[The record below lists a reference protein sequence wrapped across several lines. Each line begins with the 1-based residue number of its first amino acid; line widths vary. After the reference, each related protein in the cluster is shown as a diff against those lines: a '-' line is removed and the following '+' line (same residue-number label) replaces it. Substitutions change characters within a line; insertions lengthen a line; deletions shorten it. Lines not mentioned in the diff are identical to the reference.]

1 MKRKIVIAILC
12 AAVSM
17 GTVGCGNSTASAKK
31 TQTQTDKKEDSKS
44 ENSEKSSEEKQSRD
58 IFAMDTY
65 MTVTAYG
72 EHASEAVDKAET
84 EIKRLDEMLSTG
96 NENSEVY
103 KLNQNGEAVVSDD
116 TAYLYERSEKIY
128 KQTKGVFDI
137 SIYPVMDA
145 WGFTT
150 ENYRIPAED
159 ELSALLKNVDASKI
173 QYDKKTKKIT
183 LPKNVKID
191 FGGIAKGYTSSRIMQ
206 IYKKCGVTSGL
217 VSLGGNVQLL
227 GAKPDGSAWKVA
239 VESPDEDGNY
249 LGILQAKDKAVIT
262 SGGYERYFEKNGKKY
277 HHIIDPAT
285 GYPAENGLTSVTI
298 VSDDGTLADGLSTS
312 LFIMGKE
319 KAEKFWKK
327 YSDTNVDVI
336 SGATYSSNGIK
347 SAVRDAL
354 RQAAVSGNSQSVNT
368 KTEDTSKTEDNTT
381 VKGNFPYKEGIYYG
395 TAEGY
400 NGEIEV
406 AVVLQDKSI
415 KAVLVTKNHDD
426 EKFFNRAMDVVKNI
440 MKKQSTDV
448 DVVSG
453 ATYSS
458 NGLINAVK
466 NALKEAEKVTNG
478 QTTEPDKEKADTSE
492 LEKVMKEAEELK
504 QEDYTEATYAVL
516 KTRMEDAQKLL
527 DTDKTEISQEDV
539 DQALENLNQALAL
552 LEKKDDGEDDTTVYK
567 NGIYEGRALCRPD
580 EDEDFTAYNLTL
592 KVTVR
597 DDKIVAVTDVKG
609 DGDSSNDRYI
619 LRAANGTSS
628 KKGVTSQLIEKGNTE
643 GIDAVSGATCTSKAI
658 LDACENALLSA
669 KRQ

>member
-1 MKRKIVIAILC
+1 MKKKIV
-12 AAVSM
+12 AAFCLAMVM
-17 GTVGCGNSTASAKK
+17 TVGGCSGTGTAAQPESSGSQTQPASVSESSSSSDASEENSTQESASSTASSDAA
-31 TQTQTDKKEDSKS
+31 DA
-44 ENSEKSSEEKQSRD
+44 SSNRD

-327 YSDTNVDVI
+327 YSDKFDVI
-336 SGATYSSNGIK
+336 LLTDDDQLY
-347 SAVRDAL
+347 
-354 RQAAVSGNSQSVNT
+354 VS
-368 KTEDTSKTEDNTT
+368 
-381 VKGNFPYKEGIYYG
+381 EGI
-395 TAEGY
+395 A
-400 NGEIEV
+400 
-406 AVVLQDKSI
+406 
-415 KAVLVTKNHDD
+415 DD
-426 EKFFNRAMDVVKNI
+426 FQSDYKVNI
-440 MKKQSTDV
+440 MKK
-448 DVVSG
+448 
-453 ATYSS
+453 
-458 NGLINAVK
+458 
-466 NALKEAEKVTNG
+466 
-478 QTTEPDKEKADTSE
+478 
-492 LEKVMKEAEELK
+492 
-504 QEDYTEATYAVL
+504 
-516 KTRMEDAQKLL
+516 
-527 DTDKTEISQEDV
+527 
-539 DQALENLNQALAL
+539 
-552 LEKKDDGEDDTTVYK
+552 
-567 NGIYEGRALCRPD
+567 
-580 EDEDFTAYNLTL
+580 
-592 KVTVR
+592 
-597 DDKIVAVTDVKG
+597 
-609 DGDSSNDRYI
+609 
-619 LRAANGTSS
+619 
-628 KKGVTSQLIEKGNTE
+628 
-643 GIDAVSGATCTSKAI
+643 
-658 LDACENALLSA
+658 
-669 KRQ
+669 